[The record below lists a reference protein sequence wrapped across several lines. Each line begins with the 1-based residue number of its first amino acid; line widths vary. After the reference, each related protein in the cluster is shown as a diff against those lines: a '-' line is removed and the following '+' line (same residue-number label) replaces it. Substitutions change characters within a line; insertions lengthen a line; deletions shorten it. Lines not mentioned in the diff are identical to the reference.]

1 MSFEWNRIHKW
12 EENHERDITD
22 DVFEYVCEYYGV
34 EDIFDLTEEQ
44 INDIE
49 NFHNND
55 LNEYSVM
62 QIGFSNLLN
71 QLDDPDFYMNDDGED
86 E

>member
-1 MSFEWNRIHKW
+1 MTFEWERIHKW
-12 EENHERDITD
+12 EENHERSIIE
-22 DVFEYVCEYYGV
+22 DVEEYIFEYYGV
-34 EDIFDLTEEQ
+34 DDIFDLTEEQ

-49 NFHNND
+49 NFCNND

-62 QIGFSNLLN
+62 QVGFRDILN
-71 QLDDPDFYMNDDGED
+71 RLDDPDFYMDDDGED